1 MTQTQIN
8 IDKSNISLV
17 YDIENNLLSGD
28 NTFYVT
34 LEDIGDDTIDDFEVT
49 LDVDPLFVLLPSTFT
64 ATIGEPQA
72 VTIRLAT
79 SEVLPEGN
87 FNFKISAN
95 NTYSAEKTINT
106 SIASKTN
113 TTQSDNVYKLTYFI
127 ERLNYECKIY
137 EYVSQ
142 STILTPIE
150 INGRCD
156 LKYQDKKDLTDPIV
170 SATLKMRLD
179 ASLDLTLEDLYS
191 EEERHFKVEL
201 EKEGIIVFS
210 GYILPDGIWSDFVAD
225 KWILDITATCG
236 LSTLKNFSFSQENK
250 QNFYGRMTAIDI
262 INNCLQKTGLNL
274 PIYANCQIVYDGWSG
289 HNILSSVYFSTE
301 RYFQNKDEPMDC
313 ESVLKSLMQIFGAT
327 ILQFNNAWYIYRA
340 KDMVNNNPLTSTT
353 NNLLFSVFNGSQ
365 YVQNV
370 VKTVGDKIGSH
381 INNAEKFHING
392 NQKITISPSVQA
404 YQISYT
410 FGDAKNVLA
419 NGGLVLEG
427 ATGINIPGWTVHTSP
442 DGLVDRGVRI
452 NYDYGLRSAVR
463 SLNPLPYLLTLNQSI
478 SVTTGVKAVL
488 RIKYR
493 NDGFNSLYL
502 NFAFGIQDGGTA
514 KWFNLSNSS
523 WQSSGV
529 INRVDNYHQVVSGG
543 NASNY
548 GNGDAIFE
556 LEVVFPMDGDIII
569 QIFRNGHGPGGLFGV
584 HSVEFFPTS
593 QGNIK
598 SKDYKA
604 RILESKS
611 SHLKSGIEVY
621 NGDSESDLFVGTIFK
636 SDSDTPTKYWKR
648 YFIDPTTLAIT
659 YFTEQKELLEIIS
672 SETLSMNP
680 RPMTA
685 FEGDFKGF
693 INYLNFITIDS
704 FTKPYGFNQVPK
716 LFQFLK
722 WSYSFDDDI
731 TKMFCKEI
739 EEQNLDSNLYQV
751 DIYENF
757 GSESKVTIK

>member
-34 LEDIGDDTIDDFEVT
+34 LEDIGDDTIDDYEVT
-49 LDVDPLFVLLPSTFT
+49 LDVDPLLVLLPSTFT

-72 VTIRLAT
+72 ITIRLENGEG
-79 SEVLPEGN
+79 EVLPEGN

-113 TTQSDNVYKLTYFI
+113 TTQSDNVYKLIYFI

-156 LKYQDKKDLTDPIV
+156 LTYQDKKDLTDPIV

-236 LSTLKNFSFSQENK
+236 LSSLKNFSFSQENK

-289 HNILSSVYFSTE
+289 YNILSSVYFSTE

-313 ESVLKSLMQIFGAT
+313 ESVLKSIMQIFGAT
-327 ILQFNNAWYIYRA
+327 ILQFNNAWYIYRS

-381 INNAEKFHING
+381 INNAEKFHVNG
-392 NQKITISPSVQA
+392 
-404 YQISYT
+404 
-410 FGDAKNVLA
+410 
-419 NGGLVLEG
+419 
-427 ATGINIPGWTVHTSP
+427 
-442 DGLVDRGVRI
+442 
-452 NYDYGLRSAVR
+452 
-463 SLNPLPYLLTLNQSI
+463 
-478 SVTTGVKAVL
+478 
-488 RIKYR
+488 IK
-493 NDGFNSLYL
+493 
-502 NFAFGIQDGGTA
+502 
-514 KWFNLSNSS
+514 K
-523 WQSSGV
+523 
-529 INRVDNYHQVVSGG
+529 
-543 NASNY
+543 
-548 GNGDAIFE
+548 
-556 LEVVFPMDGDIII
+556 
-569 QIFRNGHGPGGLFGV
+569 
-584 HSVEFFPTS
+584 
-593 QGNIK
+593 
-598 SKDYKA
+598 
-604 RILESKS
+604 
-611 SHLKSGIEVY
+611 
-621 NGDSESDLFVGTIFK
+621 
-636 SDSDTPTKYWKR
+636 
-648 YFIDPTTLAIT
+648 
-659 YFTEQKELLEIIS
+659 
-672 SETLSMNP
+672 
-680 RPMTA
+680 
-685 FEGDFKGF
+685 
-693 INYLNFITIDS
+693 
-704 FTKPYGFNQVPK
+704 
-716 LFQFLK
+716 
-722 WSYSFDDDI
+722 
-731 TKMFCKEI
+731 
-739 EEQNLDSNLYQV
+739 
-751 DIYENF
+751 
-757 GSESKVTIK
+757 